1 MRKQEFVLGLTLLVC
16 AAGFAQTKSSDTS
29 NSENAVGQSNT
40 TARETGS
47 GMATGKK
54 TASGMQHLEQ
64 QNIVHRDL
72 AARQA
77 SSAGANTT
85 ATPARETG
93 SGMATGRRQ
102 HDPVTAMDPST
113 GKPKM
118 SDAQSNPV
126 YKDDG
131 KSGTNPLYE
140 GSDKR
145 VQSGLNTAAGATA
158 TGAAI
163 TKSRSN
169 IQNNRLATGDVNGD
183 GKPDTGATEP
193 QKASINTTRSNIKH
207 QKAPEKSTTPQ

>member
-1 MRKQEFVLGLTLLVC
+1 MRKQIFILGLTLLVC

-29 NSENAVGQSNT
+29 NTESAVGQSKT
-40 TARETGS
+40 KAREAAS

-54 TASGMQHLEQ
+54 TASGMQHLQQ

-77 SSAGANTT
+77 SSASTNSTT
-85 ATPARETG
+85 TPAREAG

-102 HDPVTAMDPST
+102 HEPVTAMEPST

-118 SDAQSNPV
+118 SNAQSNPM

-140 GSDKR
+140 GKDKR
-145 VQSGLNTAAGATA
+145 V
-158 TGAAI
+158 
-163 TKSRSN
+163 
-169 IQNNRLATGDVNGD
+169 ATGDVNGD

-207 QKAPEKSTTPQ
+207 TKAPEKSTTPH

>member
-1 MRKQEFVLGLTLLVC
+1 MRKQKFALGLTLLVC

-29 NSENAVGQSNT
+29 NSESAVGQSKT
-40 TARETGS
+40 KAREAAS

-77 SSAGANTT
+77 SSASTNSTT
-85 ATPARETG
+85 TPAREAG

-102 HDPVTAMDPST
+102 HDPVSAAEPSA

-118 SDAQSNPV
+118 SNAQSNPM

-140 GSDKR
+140 GNDKPM
-145 VQSGLNTAAGATA
+145 QSGPKTAAGATA
-158 TGAAI
+158 SGAAI

-169 IQNNRLATGDVNGD
+169 IQNNRVAAGDVSGD
-183 GKPDTGATEP
+183 GKPDTAATGP

-207 QKAPEKSTTPQ
+207 QKAPEQSSTPQ